1 MYYLNY
7 LKLKLGLKIKSKNH
21 CILKKGKQGDYI
33 ITNPSGTL
41 VITKNVLKRILRE
54 NELWLISTKWWSI
67 YHQK

>member
-54 NELWLISTKWWSI
+54 NEL
-67 YHQK
+67 